1 VLSGNVP
8 GTIRS
13 YGGVVGRAQLAGM
26 PTARATARRFGLTS
40 AAACAVIGVVV
51 LALFIAAV
59 PLAGLADQSLNA
71 ASGSLPVWVTAP
83 FAVVGWVLAWR
94 RPANPVGWIMLGGAF
109 FFALSEDAS
118 YYTVADYGLRHGD
131 LPLGGVALF
140 AQPGWAPGIVLLGLL
155 ILVFPD
161 GRLPSS
167 RWRWLIWAYATVA
180 ALWIAGTVVITAGAL
195 IDHRTQVDSSGN
207 LLLLNGINPA
217 TGWWNVVQLV
227 FFPLLAACWLASL
240 AAQAVSYRRSSGERR
255 QQLKWLLA
263 GTAAILV
270 GAPLS
275 TLLSLLKSPSW
286 VGTLVLAGFVALPVS
301 IGVAVLKYRLFDIDR
316 IISRSLAYAIVT
328 GLLVGV
334 YAGLVLLATR
344 VLSFHS
350 TVAVAAATLAAA
362 ALFNPVRRRVQ
373 LRVDRRFNRARYD
386 ADQMVAGFAAR
397 LKDTVDLDSVRDD
410 LAGVVHQALEPAHVS
425 VWISHRD

>member
-1 VLSGNVP
+1 LSGNVP

-13 YGGVVGRAQLAGM
+13 YGGVVGRTQLAGM
-26 PTARATARRFGLTS
+26 PAAGAARRFGLTS
-40 AAACAVIGVVV
+40 PAACAVIGVVV
-51 LALFIAAV
+51 LVLFIAAV
-59 PLAGLADQSLNA
+59 PLAGLAHQSLNA

-83 FAVVGWVLAWR
+83 FAVVGLVLAWR

-109 FFALSEDAS
+109 FFALSEDAG

-167 RWRWLIWAYATVA
+167 RWRWLMWAYAAVA

-195 IDHRTQVDSSGN
+195 IDHRTQVDSGGD
-207 LLLLNGINPA
+207 LLLLGGSDPA
-217 TGWWNVVQLV
+217 GWWNVVQLV

-240 AAQAVSYRRSSGERR
+240 AGQAVSYRRSSGERR

-263 GTAAILV
+263 GTAVVLV

-275 TLLSLLKSPSW
+275 ILLSLVRSPSW
-286 VGTLVLAGFVALPVS
+286 VGILVLAGFVALPVS
-301 IGVAVLKYRLFDIDR
+301 IGVAVLRYRLFDIDR
-316 IISRSLAYAIVT
+316 IISRTLAYAIVT
-328 GLLVGV
+328 GLLVGL

-362 ALFNPVRRRVQ
+362 ALFNPVRKRVQ

-386 ADQMVAGFAAR
+386 ADQMVAVFAAR

-410 LAGVVHQALEPAHVS
+410 LASVVYQALEPAHVS

>member
-1 VLSGNVP
+1 VLV
-8 GTIRS
+8 
-13 YGGVVGRAQLAGM
+13 
-26 PTARATARRFGLTS
+26 
-40 AAACAVIGVVV
+40 
-51 LALFIAAV
+51 LFIAAV
-59 PLAGLADQSLNA
+59 PLAGLAHQNLNA

-83 FAVVGWVLAWR
+83 FAVVGLVLAWR

-131 LPLGGVALF
+131 LPLGALALF

-195 IDHRTQVDSSGN
+195 IDHRTQVDSGGN
-207 LLLLNGINPA
+207 LLLLRGSDPA
-217 TGWWNVVQLV
+217 AGWWNVVQLV

-263 GTAAILV
+263 GTAVVLV

-275 TLLSLLKSPSW
+275 VLLSLLKSPSW
-286 VGTLVLAGFVALPVS
+286 VGIVVLAGLVALPVS
-301 IGVAVLKYRLFDIDR
+301 IGVAVLRYRLFDIDR
-316 IISRSLAYAIVT
+316 IISRTLAYAIVT

-373 LRVDRRFNRARYD
+373 LRVDRWFNRARYD

>member
-1 VLSGNVP
+1 MP
-8 GTIRS
+8 AAGT
-13 YGGVVGRAQLAGM
+13 A
-26 PTARATARRFGLTS
+26 ARRFGLTS
-40 AAACAVIGVVV
+40 PAACAVIGVVV

-59 PLAGLADQSLNA
+59 PLAGLAHQSLNA
-71 ASGSLPVWVTAP
+71 SSGSLPVWVTAP
-83 FAVVGWVLAWR
+83 FAVVGLVLAWR
-94 RPANPVGWIMLGGAF
+94 RPDNPVGWIMLAGAF
-109 FFALSEDAS
+109 FFALSDDAS

-140 AQPGWAPGIVLLGLL
+140 AQPGWAPGIVLVGLL

-167 RWRWLIWAYATVA
+167 RWRWLMWVYAAVA
-180 ALWIAGTVVITAGAL
+180 ALWIVGTVVITAGAL
-195 IDHRTQVDSSGN
+195 IDHRTQVDSGGN
-207 LLLLNGINPA
+207 LLLLSGSDPA
-217 TGWWNVVQLV
+217 AGWWNVVQLV

-263 GTAAILV
+263 GTAVVLV
-270 GAPLS
+270 GGPLFACS
-275 TLLSLLKSPSW
+275 VLRSPSW
-286 VGTLVLAGFVALPVS
+286 AGTYGVAVLLALPVS

-316 IISRSLAYAIVT
+316 IISRTLAYAIVT
-328 GLLVGV
+328 GLLVGL
-334 YAGLVLLATR
+334 YAGLVLLATQ
-344 VLSFHS
+344 VLRFHS

-386 ADQMVAGFAAR
+386 ADQMVAVFAAR

>member
-1 VLSGNVP
+1 VLSGNVL

-13 YGGVVGRAQLAGM
+13 YGGVVGRTRLAGM
-26 PTARATARRFGLTS
+26 PAARATARRFGLTS
-40 AAACAVIGVVV
+40 PAACAVIGVVV
-51 LALFIAAV
+51 LVLFIAAA
-59 PLAGLADQSLNA
+59 PLAGLAHQNLNA
-71 ASGSLPVWVTAP
+71 SSGSLPVWVTAP
-83 FAVVGWVLAWR
+83 FAVVGLVLAWR
-94 RPANPVGWIMLGGAF
+94 RPANPVGWIMLGVAF

-131 LPLGGVALF
+131 LPAGGVALF
-140 AQPGWAPGIVLLGLL
+140 AQPGWAPAIVLLGLL

-167 RWRWLIWAYATVA
+167 RWRWLVWAYATVA

-207 LLLLNGINPA
+207 LLLLRGSDPA
-217 TGWWNVVQLV
+217 AGWWNVVQLV
-227 FFPLLAACWLASL
+227 FFPLLAACWLVSL
-240 AAQAVSYRRSSGERR
+240 AGQAVSYRRSSGERR

-263 GTAAILV
+263 GTAVVLV
-270 GAPLS
+270 GVPLS
-275 TLLSLLKSPSW
+275 VLLSPLKSPSW
-286 VGTLVLAGFVALPVS
+286 VGILVLAGFVALPVS

-328 GLLVGV
+328 GLLVGL

-362 ALFNPVRRRVQ
+362 ALFNPVRKRVQ

-410 LAGVVHQALEPAHVS
+410 LANVVHQALEPAHVS

>member
-13 YGGVVGRAQLAGM
+13 YGGVVGRTQLAGM
-26 PTARATARRFGLTS
+26 PTARRFRLTS
-40 AAACAVIGVVV
+40 SAACVAIGVVV
-51 LALFIAAV
+51 LVLFIAAV
-59 PLAGLADQSLNA
+59 PLAGLAHQNLNA
-71 ASGSLPVWVTAP
+71 SHGSLPVWVTAP
-83 FAVVGWVLAWR
+83 FGVLGLVLAWR
-94 RPANPVGWIMLGGAF
+94 RPANPIGWIMLAGAF
-109 FFALSEDAS
+109 FLALSEDAS

-167 RWRWLIWAYATVA
+167 RWRWLMWAYAAVA

-195 IDHRTQVDSSGN
+195 IDHRTQVDSGGN
-207 LLLLNGINPA
+207 LLLLSGSNPA
-217 TGWWNVVQLV
+217 AGWWNLLQVM

-240 AAQAVSYRRSSGERR
+240 ATQALSYRRSSGERR

-270 GAPLS
+270 GTPVFVVL
-275 TLLSLLKSPSW
+275 TILGSPSW
-286 VGTLVLAGFVALPVS
+286 VRILVLAGLIALPVS

-316 IISRSLAYAIVT
+316 IISRTLAYAIVT
-328 GLLVGV
+328 GLLVGL
-334 YAGLVLLATR
+334 YAGLVLLATE
-344 VLSFHS
+344 VLQVHS

>member
-1 VLSGNVP
+1 V
-8 GTIRS
+8 
-13 YGGVVGRAQLAGM
+13 GGIDLVGAPPADATGRRLRLAS
-26 PTARATARRFGLTS
+26 P
-40 AAACAVIGVVV
+40 AACAVIGVVL

-59 PLAGLADQSLNA
+59 PLAGLAHQNLNA
-71 ASGSLPVWVTAP
+71 SNGSLPVWVTVP
-83 FAVVGWVLAWR
+83 FAVVGLVLASR
-94 RPANPVGWIMLGGAF
+94 RPANPVGWIMLAGAF

-118 YYTVADYGLRHGD
+118 YYTVADYGLRRGD

-167 RWRWLIWAYATVA
+167 RWRWLVRAYAAAA

-195 IDHRTQVDSSGN
+195 IDHRTQVDSGGN
-207 LLLLNGINPA
+207 LLLLRGSDPA
-217 TGWWNVVQLV
+217 AGWWNVVQVV
-227 FFPLLAACWLASL
+227 FFALLAACWLASL
-240 AAQAVSYRRSSGERR
+240 AGQALSYRRSSGERR

-263 GTAAILV
+263 GTAVVLV
-270 GAPLS
+270 GVPLS
-275 TLLSLLKSPSW
+275 VLLSLLKSPSW
-286 VGTLVLAGFVALPVS
+286 VGILVLAGLVALPVS

-316 IISRSLAYAIVT
+316 IISRTLAYAIVT
-328 GLLVGV
+328 GLLVGL

-344 VLSFHS
+344 VLSLHG

-362 ALFNPVRRRVQ
+362 ALFNPVRKRVQ

-386 ADQMVAGFAAR
+386 AEQTVAAFAAR
-397 LKDTVDLDSVRDD
+397 LKDQVELASVRDD
-410 LAGVVHQALEPAHVS
+410 LAGVIQQALEPAHIS
-425 VWISHRD
+425 VWVSRRP

>member
-13 YGGVVGRAQLAGM
+13 YGGVVGRTQLAGM
-26 PTARATARRFGLTS
+26 PTARRFRLTS
-40 AAACAVIGVVV
+40 SAACVAIGVVV
-51 LALFIAAV
+51 LVLFIAAV
-59 PLAGLADQSLNA
+59 PLAGLAHQNLNA
-71 ASGSLPVWVTAP
+71 SHGSLPVWVTAP
-83 FAVVGWVLAWR
+83 FGVLGLVLAWR
-94 RPANPVGWIMLGGAF
+94 RPANPIGWIMLAGAF
-109 FFALSEDAS
+109 FLALSEDAS

-167 RWRWLIWAYATVA
+167 RWRWLMWAYAAVA

-195 IDHRTQVDSSGN
+195 IDHRTQVDSGGN
-207 LLLLNGINPA
+207 LLLLSGSNPA
-217 TGWWNVVQLV
+217 AGWWNLLQVM

-240 AAQAVSYRRSSGERR
+240 ATQALSYRRSSGERR

-270 GAPLS
+270 GTPVFVVL
-275 TLLSLLKSPSW
+275 TILGSPSW
-286 VGTLVLAGFVALPVS
+286 VRILVLAGLIALPVS

-316 IISRSLAYAIVT
+316 IISRTLAYAIVT

-334 YAGLVLLATR
+334 YAGLVLLATE
-344 VLSFHS
+344 VFKFHS

-362 ALFNPVRRRVQ
+362 ALFNPIRRQVQ
-373 LRVDRRFNRARYD
+373 RRVDRWFNRARYD

-397 LKDTVDLDSVRDD
+397 LKDTVDLESVRDD
-410 LAGVVHQALEPAHVS
+410 LASVVHRALEPAHVS

>member
-13 YGGVVGRAQLAGM
+13 YGGVVGRTQLAGT
-26 PTARATARRFGLTS
+26 PTARRFGLTS
-40 AAACAVIGVVV
+40 SAACAVIGVVV
-51 LALFIAAV
+51 LVLFIAAV
-59 PLAGLADQSLNA
+59 PLAGLAHQSLNA
-71 ASGSLPVWVTAP
+71 ASSSLPVWVTAP
-83 FAVVGWVLAWR
+83 FAVVGLVLAWR
-94 RPANPVGWIMLGGAF
+94 RPANPVGWIMLAGAF

-118 YYTVADYGLRHGD
+118 YYAVADYGLRHGD
-131 LPLGGVALF
+131 LPLGALALF
-140 AQPGWAPGIVLLGLL
+140 AEPGWAPGIVLLGLL

-167 RWRWLIWAYATVA
+167 RWRWLMWAGAAVA
-180 ALWIAGTVVITAGAL
+180 ALWVVGTVVITAGAL
-195 IDHRTQVDSSGN
+195 IDHRTQVDSSGT
-207 LLLLNGINPA
+207 LLLFRGFDPA
-217 TGWWNVVQLV
+217 AGWWNVVQLV
-227 FFPLLAACWLASL
+227 FFPLLAACLLASL
-240 AAQAVSYRRSSGERR
+240 AGQAVSYRRSSGERR

-263 GTAAILV
+263 GTAVVLV
-270 GAPLS
+270 SAPLS
-275 TLLSLLKSPSW
+275 VLLSLLKSPSW
-286 VGTLVLAGFVALPVS
+286 VGILVLAGFVALPVS
-301 IGVAVLKYRLFDIDR
+301 IGVAVLRYRLFDIDR
-316 IISRSLAYAIVT
+316 IISRTLAYAIVT
-328 GLLVGV
+328 GLLVGL

-362 ALFNPVRRRVQ
+362 ALFNPVRKRVQ

-386 ADQMVAGFAAR
+386 ADQMVAVFAAR

-410 LAGVVHQALEPAHVS
+410 LASVVYQALEPAHVS

>member
-1 VLSGNVP
+1 LSGNVP

-13 YGGVVGRAQLAGM
+13 YGGVVGRTQLAGM
-26 PTARATARRFGLTS
+26 PAAGAARRFGLTS
-40 AAACAVIGVVV
+40 PAACAVIGVVV
-51 LALFIAAV
+51 LVLFIAAV
-59 PLAGLADQSLNA
+59 PLAGLAHQNLNA

-83 FAVVGWVLAWR
+83 FAVVGLVLAWR

-109 FFALSEDAS
+109 FFALSEDAG

-167 RWRWLIWAYATVA
+167 RWRWLMWAYAAVA

-195 IDHRTQVDSSGN
+195 IDHRTQVDSGGD
-207 LLLLNGINPA
+207 LLLLGGSDPA
-217 TGWWNVVQLV
+217 GWWIVVQLV

-240 AAQAVSYRRSSGERR
+240 AGQAVSYRRSSGERR

-263 GTAAILV
+263 GTAVVLV

-275 TLLSLLKSPSW
+275 ILLSLVRSPSW
-286 VGTLVLAGFVALPVS
+286 VGILVLAGFVALPVS
-301 IGVAVLKYRLFDIDR
+301 IGVAVLRYRLFDIDR
-316 IISRSLAYAIVT
+316 IISRTLAYAIVT
-328 GLLVGV
+328 GLLVGL

-362 ALFNPVRRRVQ
+362 ALFNPVRKRVQ

-386 ADQMVAGFAAR
+386 ADQMVAVFAAR

-410 LAGVVHQALEPAHVS
+410 LASVVYQALEPAHVS

>member
-1 VLSGNVP
+1 
-8 GTIRS
+8 
-13 YGGVVGRAQLAGM
+13 
-26 PTARATARRFGLTS
+26 
-40 AAACAVIGVVV
+40 
-51 LALFIAAV
+51 
-59 PLAGLADQSLNA
+59 
-71 ASGSLPVWVTAP
+71 
-83 FAVVGWVLAWR
+83 VVGWVLAWR
-94 RPANPVGWIMLGGAF
+94 RPANPVGWIMLAAAF

-131 LPLGGVALF
+131 LPLGGLALF

-167 RWRWLIWAYATVA
+167 RWRWLMWVYAAVA

-195 IDHRTQVDSSGN
+195 IDHRTQVDAGGN
-207 LLLLNGINPA
+207 LLLLSGSNPA
-217 TGWWNVVQLV
+217 AGWWNVVQVV

-240 AAQAVSYRRSSGERR
+240 AAQALSYRRSSGERR

-270 GAPLS
+270 GTPLFV
-275 TLLSLLKSPSW
+275 LLTILGSPSW
-286 VGTLVLAGFVALPVS
+286 VGILVLADFIALPVS

-316 IISRSLAYAIVT
+316 IISRALAYAIVT

-344 VLSFHS
+344 ALSLHS

-373 LRVDRRFNRARYD
+373 RRVDQWFNRARYD
-386 ADQMVAGFAAR
+386 ADQIVAGFAAR

-425 VWISHRD
+425 LWISHSD

>member
-1 VLSGNVP
+1 
-8 GTIRS
+8 
-13 YGGVVGRAQLAGM
+13 M
-26 PTARATARRFGLTS
+26 PTARRFRLTS
-40 AAACAVIGVVV
+40 PAACVAIGVVV
-51 LALFIAAV
+51 LVLFIAAV
-59 PLAGLADQSLNA
+59 PLAGLAHQNLNDS
-71 ASGSLPVWVTAP
+71 SGSLPVWVTAP
-83 FAVVGWVLAWR
+83 FAVVGLVLAWR
-94 RPANPVGWIMLGGAF
+94 RPANPVGWLMLAGAF
-109 FFALSEDAS
+109 FLALSEDAS
-118 YYTVADYGLRHGD
+118 YYTVADYGLRHSD

-167 RWRWLIWAYATVA
+167 RWRWLMWAYAAVA

-195 IDHRTQVDSSGN
+195 IDHRTQVDSGGN
-207 LLLLNGINPA
+207 LLLLSGSNPA
-217 TGWWNVVQLV
+217 AGWWNVLQVM

-240 AAQAVSYRRSSGERR
+240 ATQALSYRRSSGERR

-270 GAPLS
+270 GTPLFVVL
-275 TLLSLLKSPSW
+275 TSLGSPSW
-286 VGTLVLAGFVALPVS
+286 VGILMLAGLIALPVS

-316 IISRSLAYAIVT
+316 IISRTLAYAIVT

-334 YAGLVLLATR
+334 YAGLVLLATE
-344 VLSFHS
+344 VFKFHS

-362 ALFNPVRRRVQ
+362 ALFNPIRRQVQ

-397 LKDTVDLDSVRDD
+397 LKDTVDLESVRDD
-410 LAGVVHQALEPAHVS
+410 LARVVHQALEPAHVS

>member
-1 VLSGNVP
+1 M
-8 GTIRS
+8 
-13 YGGVVGRAQLAGM
+13 GRTQLARM
-26 PTARATARRFGLTS
+26 PTARRFRLTS
-40 AAACAVIGVVV
+40 PAACVAIGVVV
-51 LALFIAAV
+51 LVLFIAAV
-59 PLAGLADQSLNA
+59 PLAGLAHQNLNDS
-71 ASGSLPVWVTAP
+71 SGSLPVWVTAP
-83 FAVVGWVLAWR
+83 FAVVGLVLAWR
-94 RPANPVGWIMLGGAF
+94 RPANPVGWLMLAGAF
-109 FFALSEDAS
+109 FLALSEDAS
-118 YYTVADYGLRHGD
+118 YYTVADYGLRHSD

-167 RWRWLIWAYATVA
+167 RWRWLMWAYAAVA

-195 IDHRTQVDSSGN
+195 IDHRTQVDSGGN
-207 LLLLNGINPA
+207 LLLLSGSNPA
-217 TGWWNVVQLV
+217 AGWWNVLQVM

-240 AAQAVSYRRSSGERR
+240 ATQALSYRRSSGERR

-270 GAPLS
+270 GTPLFVVL
-275 TLLSLLKSPSW
+275 TSLGSPSW
-286 VGTLVLAGFVALPVS
+286 VGILMLAGLIALPVS

-316 IISRSLAYAIVT
+316 IISRTLAYAIVT

-334 YAGLVLLATR
+334 YAGLVLLATE
-344 VLSFHS
+344 VFKFHS

-362 ALFNPVRRRVQ
+362 ALFNPIRRQVQ

-410 LAGVVHQALEPAHVS
+410 LARVVHQALEPAHVS